1 VLICIRISNAARC
14 GEQSKLPENGVDV
27 ADGDAGS
34 PCLNAEEGTSGN
46 LAGPR
51 KLLLAQLAPHAC
63 LLNALAQDDQ
73 RLRNFEWD
81 SLGCGQNFAR

>member
-1 VLICIRISNAARC
+1 V
-14 GEQSKLPENGVDV
+14 P
-27 ADGDAGS
+27 DGDAWS
-34 PCLNAEEGTSGN
+34 PRLNAEEGTSGN

-81 SLGCGQNFAR
+81 SFWCGQNFAR